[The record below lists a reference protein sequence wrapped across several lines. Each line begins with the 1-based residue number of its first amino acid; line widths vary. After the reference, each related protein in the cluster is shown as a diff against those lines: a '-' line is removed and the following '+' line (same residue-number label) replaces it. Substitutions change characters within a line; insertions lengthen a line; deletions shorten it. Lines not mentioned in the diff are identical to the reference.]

1 MMVSTWESSE
11 CEQRCAA
18 LNYLDLDEDKFKLD
32 NLSILF
38 RLQHERLPDLL
49 TISRCVSV
57 VYSMESR
64 VAVPDN
70 IVVERVV
77 QSCSYNARSYIIFEI
92 ADALQILFEP

>member
-1 MMVSTWESSE
+1 
-11 CEQRCAA
+11 
-18 LNYLDLDEDKFKLD
+18 
-32 NLSILF
+32 
-38 RLQHERLPDLL
+38 
-49 TISRCVSV
+49 
-57 VYSMESR
+57 MESR